1 MNDIVY
7 LLGISLIFISLY
19 YIVLSMAGMMREK
32 RWRVISRLEYIKKY
46 GGDKEGIEPLNLP
59 FRERVIKPAMRKL
72 GERIESLTPTRLQSS
87 LKEKLIAAGYTTRT
101 NMMNFLT
108 IQGILVF
115 CLPLLVMF
123 LTSVLSSK
131 PEKILLFGILAFLV
145 SLLLPSIVLTN
156 KKIARQNQIR
166 KTLPDALDLLVVS
179 VEAGLSFDMA
189 LVKVT
194 EKIKGVLSEEFA
206 VALNEIR
213 LGKLRKQAL
222 REMAERTGVDE
233 LISFV
238 GAVVQADQL
247 GVSIG
252 NVLRVQADSMRTY
265 RRQKIEELTA
275 KAPVKMLFPLIFFIF
290 PSMFVVILGPAVIHL
305 IRIFMGME

>member
-1 MNDIVY
+1 MKDTVY
-7 LLGISLIFISLY
+7 LLGIGLIFISLY
-19 YIVLSMAGMMREK
+19 YIVLFMAGIMREK
-32 RWRVISRLEYIKKY
+32 RWKVASRLEYIKEF
-46 GGDKEGIEPLNLP
+46 GGDGEGIEPLNLP
-59 FRERVIKPAMRKL
+59 FKDRVVKPALRKL
-72 GERIESLTPTRLQSS
+72 GELIESLTPTRLQGS
-87 LKEKLIAAGYTTRT
+87 LKDKLIAAGYTTKT
-101 NMMNFLT
+101 NMVNFLT

-115 CLPLLVMF
+115 CLPLVVMF
-123 LTSVLSSK
+123 LTSIVSSRL
-131 PEKILLFGILAFLV
+131 EKILLFGMLAFLV

-166 KTLPDALDLLVVS
+166 KSLPDALDLLVVS

-189 LVKVT
+189 LAKVT

-213 LGKLRKQAL
+213 LGKVRKQAL
-222 REMAERTGVDE
+222 REMGERTGVDE

-252 NVLRVQADSMRTY
+252 NVLRIQADSMRTY
-265 RRQKIEELTA
+265 RRQRIEELTA

-290 PSMFVVILGPAVIHL
+290 PSMFVVILGPAIIHL
-305 IRIFMGME
+305 IRIFTGME

>member
-32 RWRVISRLEYIKKY
+32 RWRVISRLEYIKEY